1 MNMDETM
8 IRYING
14 RDHVWR
20 NKFSTAKI
28 KTNVDEKAGITA
40 ILTITASGHKLS
52 CMVIKK
58 GSTYRSISELSKK
71 IVNQTYTETTD
82 VVLGKTKLAYSPT
95 GWTNTEIML
104 QYLADVIIPYTQGKE
119 SILALDN
126 YGCHITDE
134 VIKKAKEM
142 KINIIPLPT
151 HTTHIL
157 QPLDVGINGPIKQI
171 SKRIRR
177 EKEEKKEAPIRKQDD
192 AAMHIDEI
200 WNENVTHRMI
210 TSSWKKAFDMDVD
223 HLHAAYE
230 RHSIQIQNNRKEE
243 QKKRKREMK
252 EKGKR
257 QVIEEE
263 SQLKKSKIEET
274 VQKMKERDER
284 RGKKKEDDQNQRV
297 IKELQKIHCKNVRE
311 SKKKQK
317 N

>member
-1 MNMDETM
+1 
-8 IRYING
+8 
-14 RDHVWR
+14 
-20 NKFSTAKI
+20 
-28 KTNVDEKAGITA
+28 
-40 ILTITASGHKLS
+40 
-52 CMVIKK
+52 
-58 GSTYRSISELSKK
+58 
-71 IVNQTYTETTD
+71 
-82 VVLGKTKLAYSPT
+82 
-95 GWTNTEIML
+95 ML

-230 RHSIQIQNNRKEE
+230 RHSIQIQNNRNEE